1 MALFQTNN
9 QGEGTQRK
17 FAKLEKIFGER
28 VPPSQT
34 SFENLDSTSKNL
46 KSFNADI
53 ETSATSPSLT
63 QLITQSKGFF
73 RERPPSEMITG
84 NLTKFFPTIRASTK
98 PRTTTKLDQT
108 FFDEN
113 NQDDGTVSVENT
125 SNEFEE
131 IIGDA
136 SEEVAI
142 ANLASPSA
150 ASTSTKIKPVASQS
164 DRLNSSSQIHTIG
177 VESSDGISLDNN
189 LASIALTTAST
200 SEIPMQS
207 EKKSPPMP
215 PSVNTSSK
223 RKSITRRMKWVKG
236 ALIGTGSFGNVYLGM
251 NANTGELMAVKQVLM
266 PKEIA
271 AGENM
276 PRNER
281 MQQRRKAMVEALQ
294 REIQLLKELEHTNI
308 VRYLGSESTSN
319 YLNIFLEYVPGGSLS
334 SLLSN
339 YGTFAEGLIKT
350 FVRQI
355 LSGLVYLHGKN
366 IIHRDI
372 KGGNILVD
380 NKGVVK
386 ITDFGISKKIVN
398 PAGDRDRASV
408 ISLYGNAAPPN
419 RSSTLQGSV
428 FW

>member
-1 MALFQTNN
+1 
-9 QGEGTQRK
+9 
-17 FAKLEKIFGER
+17 
-28 VPPSQT
+28 
-34 SFENLDSTSKNL
+34 
-46 KSFNADI
+46 
-53 ETSATSPSLT
+53 
-63 QLITQSKGFF
+63 
-73 RERPPSEMITG
+73 
-84 NLTKFFPTIRASTK
+84 
-98 PRTTTKLDQT
+98 
-108 FFDEN
+108 
-113 NQDDGTVSVENT
+113 
-125 SNEFEE
+125 
-131 IIGDA
+131 
-136 SEEVAI
+136 
-142 ANLASPSA
+142 
-150 ASTSTKIKPVASQS
+150 
-164 DRLNSSSQIHTIG
+164 
-177 VESSDGISLDNN
+177 
-189 LASIALTTAST
+189 
-200 SEIPMQS
+200 
-207 EKKSPPMP
+207 
-215 PSVNTSSK
+215 
-223 RKSITRRMKWVKG
+223 
-236 ALIGTGSFGNVYLGM
+236 
-251 NANTGELMAVKQVLM
+251 M